1 MWIGFIRLGLVL
13 SGGFC
18 EKKGAGNF
26 LSRWV
31 SIDLHIW
38 LHDFV
43 TVPDFRRI
51 CVITMNTGV
60 PSTAVVFYNSI
71 SDRDQIQNNSR
82 TERIS

>member
-13 SGGFC
+13 SGGVC

-43 TVPDFRRI
+43 TVPDFK
-51 CVITMNTGV
+51 
-60 PSTAVVFYNSI
+60 
-71 SDRDQIQNNSR
+71 
-82 TERIS
+82 